1 MIVRTDEERIAVI
14 EAGRRLGV
22 VLEEVAKIVAP
33 GVSTL
38 ALEELATSLILAGG
52 DKAAFAGY
60 TPEGARRP
68 YPAALCVSINEEV
81 VHGIPNESPRTLKE
95 GDIVALDLGLIHDGI
110 VVDSALT
117 VPVGK
122 VSKEAQELMQAT
134 QEALE
139 RAIKAAVPGAR
150 VGDISHATGS
160 AFKGTGFSVVKMLGG
175 HGVGK
180 HVHEEP
186 FIAND
191 GYPGTGPEIVAGMV
205 LALEPIANAGKASVQ
220 LASDGYTYRTKDGSI
235 SAHFE
240 HTILVQEGGALVVT
254 RRPSERS

>member
-1 MIVRTDEERIAVI
+1 MIVRTDEERIALI

-22 VLEEVAKIVAP
+22 VLEELEKIVAP

-38 ALEELATSLILAGG
+38 ALEELAMRLIVSGG

-68 YPAALCVSINEEV
+68 YPAALCVSINDEV

-110 VVDSALT
+110 VVDSAIT

-122 VSKEAQELMQAT
+122 VSKEAEALMRAT

-139 RAIKAAVPGAR
+139 KAIAAARPGAR
-150 VGDISHATGS
+150 IGDISHATGA

-175 HGVGK
+175 HGVGR

-191 GYPGTGPEIVAGMV
+191 GHEGTGPEVIAGMV
-205 LALEPIANAGKASVQ
+205 LALEPIANAGKAGVHI
-220 LASDGYTYRTKDGSI
+220 ASDGYTYRTKDGSA

-240 HTILVQEGGALVVT
+240 HTILVEEGGALVVT
-254 RRPSERS
+254 RRPNER

>member
-1 MIVRTDEERIAVI
+1 MIVRTDEERRAVI
-14 EAGRRLGV
+14 ESGRRLGM
-22 VLEEVAKIVAP
+22 VLEGVAKLVAP
-33 GVSTL
+33 GVSTE
-38 ALEELATSLILAGG
+38 ALERESIRLITEGG
-52 DKAAFAGY
+52 DKPAFLDY

-68 YPAALCVSINEEV
+68 YPASLCVSINDEV

-110 VVDSALT
+110 VVDSAIT

-122 VSKEAQELMQAT
+122 VSKEAEALMHAT

-139 RAIKAAVPGAR
+139 RAIEAARPGAR
-150 VGDISHATGS
+150 VGDISHATGA

-175 HGVGK
+175 HGVGR

-191 GYPGTGPEIVAGMV
+191 GHEGTGPEIVAGMV
-205 LALEPIANAGKASVQ
+205 LALEPIANAGKAGVQ
-220 LASDGYTYRTKDGSI
+220 IASDGYTYRTKDGSI

-240 HTILVQEGGALVVT
+240 HTILVEESGALVVT
-254 RRPSERS
+254 RRPNER

>member
-1 MIVRTDEERIAVI
+1 MIVRTDEERIALI
-14 EAGRRLGV
+14 EAGRRLGAI
-22 VLEEVAKIVAP
+22 LEEVSTLVAP
-33 GVSTL
+33 GVSTEV
-38 ALEELATSLILAGG
+38 LEHASIRLITEGG
-52 DKAAFAGY
+52 DKPAFLDY

-68 YPAALCVSINEEV
+68 YPASLCVSINDEV
-81 VHGIPNESPRTLKE
+81 VHGIPNEAPRTLKE

-110 VVDSALT
+110 VVDSAIT

-122 VSKEAQELMQAT
+122 VSKEAEALMRAT

-139 RAIKAAVPGAR
+139 RAIDAAVPGAR
-150 VGDISHATGS
+150 VGDISHATGA

-175 HGVGK
+175 HGVGR

-191 GYPGTGPEIVAGMV
+191 GHAGTGPEVVAGMV
-205 LALEPIANAGKASVQ
+205 LALEPIANAGKAGVQ
-220 LASDGYTYRTKDGSI
+220 IAQDGYTYRTKDGSI

-240 HTILVQEGGALVVT
+240 HTILVEEGSALVVT
-254 RRPSERS
+254 RRPSER